1 MKKKAIENFES
12 NLNNILLDNSTNP
25 KTYWKIFFRSNIW
38 MKSTIS
44 LAVTKMSV
52 TESLVLLSKVLV
64 YFLPPT

>member
-1 MKKKAIENFES
+1 LS
-12 NLNNILLDNSTNP
+12 ILWLILSGPDA
-25 KTYWKIFFRSNIW
+25 FFRSNIW

-52 TESLVLLSKVLV
+52 IESLVLLSKGALV